1 MQQTVD
7 RNGKQLRNLKIGFD
21 KKFFAVKMCLNSD
34 SSVVQSVERR
44 TVNPYV
50 AGSSP
55 AGGAKNNK
63 GNQMVAFFIPSI
75 SHFLN
80 LLIEFSNEI
89 YMILN
94 KLDKE
99 ITMSKALI
107 VYTQGTEDIE
117 STAVL
122 DILKRGGVNV
132 VTASVSADGSRLV
145 NLAHG
150 STLLCQQ
157 NIEDVNEDF
166 DLIVVPGGPG
176 TKSYSGCQKLIDM
189 LKSQKEKKGLIG
201 AICAAPGFIL
211 YSCGILKNTEKASTY
226 PGCECGAKFSEK
238 PVSVNPE
245 ENIITGRGPNYAI
258 PFALELLKALEGEA
272 KAKEVADGILFNE

>member
-1 MQQTVD
+1 M
-7 RNGKQLRNLKIGFD
+7 
-21 KKFFAVKMCLNSD
+21 MLN
-34 SSVVQSVERR
+34 
-44 TVNPYV
+44 
-50 AGSSP
+50 
-55 AGGAKNNK
+55 
-63 GNQMVAFFIPSI
+63 I
-75 SHFLN
+75 
-80 LLIEFSNEI
+80 
-89 YMILN
+89 
-94 KLDKE
+94 LDKE

-132 VTASVSADGSRLV
+132 VTASVRSDGARLV
-145 NLAHG
+145 KLDHG

>member
-1 MQQTVD
+1 MSQ
-7 RNGKQLRNLKIGFD
+7 
-21 KKFFAVKMCLNSD
+21 
-34 SSVVQSVERR
+34 VQVPQEE
-44 TVNPYV
+44 P
-50 AGSSP
+50 
-55 AGGAKNNK
+55 KNNT

-94 KLDKE
+94 ILDKE
-99 ITMSKALI
+99 IPMSKALI

-150 STLLCQQ
+150 TTILCQQ

-176 TKSYSGCQKLIDM
+176 TKSNSGCQKLIDM
-189 LKSQKEKKGLIG
+189 LTAQKEKKGLIG

-226 PGCECGAKFSEK
+226 PGCECGAKFSDK
-238 PVSVNPE
+238 PVSVNSE

>member
-1 MQQTVD
+1 
-7 RNGKQLRNLKIGFD
+7 
-21 KKFFAVKMCLNSD
+21 
-34 SSVVQSVERR
+34 
-44 TVNPYV
+44 
-50 AGSSP
+50 
-55 AGGAKNNK
+55 
-63 GNQMVAFFIPSI
+63 
-75 SHFLN
+75 
-80 LLIEFSNEI
+80 
-89 YMILN
+89 
-94 KLDKE
+94 
-99 ITMSKALI
+99 MSKALI

-132 VTASVSADGSRLV
+132 VTASVSADGARLV